1 MDRDIALQLITKLT
15 AVNTALTTL
24 ATNTSPSNV
33 NRSVSDDNMRSAP
46 DPEDL
51 EPLTEDQEPEP
62 EPEPETKK

>member
-1 MDRDIALQLITKLT
+1 MDRDIALQLVSKIT

-24 ATNTSPSNV
+24 SNNTSPSNA
-33 NRSVSDDNMRSAP
+33 NRSADDMRNAP

-51 EPLTEDQEPEP
+51 EPLTEDP